1 MSSDDIK
8 DLDKW
13 KDEFS
18 QHLIEVIF
26 KSLLMEEQERGVVF
40 SQDIAVTFLARYI
53 GGLIYNALEHKPTG
67 FSGLTGKE
75 QFDYISEQ
83 YADLKRRVED
93 AVAAGFQG
101 AMSTYS
107 KMPVDF
113 YCKIKA
119 VEEPASKLVN

>member
-1 MSSDDIK
+1 MSDVK

-26 KSLLMEEQERGVVF
+26 KSLLMEEQDRGVAF
-40 SQDIAVTFLARYI
+40 SQEVAITFLARYV
-53 GGLIYNALEHKPTG
+53 GGIIYNALEHKPSG
-67 FSGLTGKE
+67 FKDLTGKE
-75 QFDYISEQ
+75 QFDYTSEQ
-83 YADLKRRVED
+83 YASLKHQVEN

-101 AMSTYS
+101 AMTTYS

-113 YCKIKA
+113 YCTVKA
-119 VEEPASKLVN
+119 VEEPNSKLVN